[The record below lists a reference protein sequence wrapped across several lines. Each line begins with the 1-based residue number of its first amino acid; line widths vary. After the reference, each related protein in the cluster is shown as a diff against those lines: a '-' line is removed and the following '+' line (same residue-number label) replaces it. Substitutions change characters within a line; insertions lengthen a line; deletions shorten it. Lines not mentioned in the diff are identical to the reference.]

1 MVSNVKAEGRDPFW
15 ELVRLI
21 SENNSRE
28 VFEAAQLVE
37 DDQEGIEFNL
47 EAEEEEDE
55 SEDESSDNETDDDEV
70 DSIADSVFVK
80 IG

>member
-1 MVSNVKAEGRDPFW
+1 MKAEGRDPLW

-47 EAEEEEDE
+47 EAEEEEDK
-55 SEDESSDNETDDDEV
+55 SDDESSDDETDDDNIGNVIWRGEV
-70 DSIADSVFVK
+70 YATQ
-80 IG
+80 